1 MPDGIHLKLFF
12 ISIIQNIYI
21 FILKFYP
28 MTLILLAAAP
38 VAILIFYIYY
48 RDKYEKEP
56 IWMLIKAIIAGA
68 IIVIPILFMEQ
79 YISDHVQRYTG
90 ETAAFLNA
98 FGVAAF
104 TEELFKWLAVILI
117 FFGSRHFN
125 ERFDGIV
132 YAAFV
137 SLGFAL
143 VENILYVTSAQT
155 VQAGYQIGYMRALTA
170 VPAHALFGVV
180 MGYRFGLAKFLPER
194 RLFNLFMAFFMPF
207 LLHGIYDFLL
217 MLEKTWA
224 LILFFPFIIFLWYF
238 GLVRMKR
245 HSLNS
250 AFNAFQGRPNSDSS
264 PQ

>member
-1 MPDGIHLKLFF
+1 M
-12 ISIIQNIYI
+12 S
-21 FILKFYP
+21 
-28 MTLILLAAAP
+28 LILLAAAP
-38 VAILIFYIYY
+38 VAILAFYIYY

-56 IWMLIKAIIAGA
+56 IWMLIKAILAGA
-68 IIVIPILFMEQ
+68 IIVIPILFVEQ
-79 YISDHVQRYTG
+79 YISAHVERFTG
-90 ETAAFLNA
+90 ETAAFLDA
-98 FGVAAF
+98 FGVASF
-104 TEELFKWLAVILI
+104 TEEIFKWLAVILI

-143 VENILYVTSAQT
+143 VENILYVYGSQSAQ
-155 VQAGYQIGYMRALTA
+155 VGYMRAITA

-180 MGYRFGLAKFLPER
+180 MGYRFGLAKFLPDR
-194 RLFNLFMAFFMPF
+194 KMFNLFMAFFMPF

-217 MLEKTWA
+217 MLEKNWA
-224 LILFFPFIIFLWYF
+224 LILFLVFVPFLWYF

-250 AFNAFQGRPNSDSS
+250 AFNAFQGGPKSDSS

>member
-1 MPDGIHLKLFF
+1 
-12 ISIIQNIYI
+12 
-21 FILKFYP
+21 
-28 MTLILLAAAP
+28 MTLNLILIAAAP
-38 VAILIFYIYY
+38 VFLLAFYINF

-56 IWMLIKAIIAGA
+56 IWMLIKAVVAGGL
-68 IIVIPILFMEQ
+68 IVIPILFVEGA
-79 YISDHVQRYTG
+79 ISNQVSKYSGPTG
-90 ETAAFLNA
+90 AFLNA
-98 FGVAAF
+98 FAVASF
-104 TEELFKWLAVILI
+104 TEELFKWLAVFIL
-117 FFGSRHFN
+117 FFSSRHFN

-143 VENILYVTSAQT
+143 VENFFYVVGNRSME
-155 VQAGYQIGYMRALTA
+155 IGYMRAITA

-180 MGYRFGLAKFLPER
+180 MGYRFGLAKFLPANR
-194 RLFNLFMAFFMPF
+194 GWHLFMAFFMPF

-224 LILFFPFIIFLWYF
+224 LVLFFPFVVFLWYF

-250 AFNAFQGRPNSDSS
+250 AFLAKKEGVNAPSMPPSDHLQ
-264 PQ
+264 P